1 MALARS
7 SGLALA
13 ALLVLAG
20 CGHTDTYAALLRE
33 PSPAHGRDVE
43 LYMIDGPQPNR
54 PWEDVGLVQAVG
66 YGADAEPEDVA
77 RALVQKAAELGC
89 DAVVKVVIDV
99 GYSRANAVGLGVRY
113 TGPAPVGVPAPIP
126 IPPHGKGPKAAPA
139 PPSPSPKIDP
149 MPSAPNQGR

>member
-1 MALARS
+1 MSLVRCA
-7 SGLALA
+7 GFGLA
-13 ALLVLAG
+13 ALLVVAG

-33 PSPAHGRDVE
+33 PPPAHGQDVE
-43 LYMIDGPQPNR
+43 LYMADGPQPNR
-54 PWEDVGLVQAVG
+54 PYEDVGLVQAVG
-66 YGADAEPEDVA
+66 YGSDAEPEDVA

-99 GYSRANAVGLGVRY
+99 GYARANAVGLGVRY
-113 TGPAPVGVPAPIP
+113 VGPAPAGAPAPIP
-126 IPPHGKGPKAAPA
+126 VAPHGTGPKAAPA